1 MLWGKKAILK
11 WSIVWKC
18 VQFVIYC
25 GWDGNEM
32 VHSTNEQGIG
42 ENGNEGMS
50 LNFIVILCHRA
61 QNSWIFFP

>member
-1 MLWGKKAILK
+1 MEENALRKKAILK

-32 VHSTNEQGIG
+32 VHRTNEQGIG
-42 ENGNEGMS
+42 ENGNEGIS
-50 LNFIVILCHRA
+50 L
-61 QNSWIFFP
+61 